1 MFEDAE
7 GSLLN
12 VARSYTKYGLNLQP
26 NGDITYKE
34 WAPEAKSLSI
44 FGDFNYWNRDEFHCA
59 KDGYGCFAVTIKANQ
74 DGSPRIP
81 HNSKYKICIEGPNGE
96 KKDRNSA
103 WAAVQVQDPK
113 THLFDCVFW
122 NPP

>member
-1 MFEDAE
+1 
-7 GSLLN
+7 
-12 VARSYTKYGLNLQP
+12 
-26 NGDITYKE
+26 
-34 WAPEAKSLSI
+34 
-44 FGDFNYWNRDEFHCA
+44 
-59 KDGYGCFAVTIKANQ
+59 VTIKANQ

-122 NPP
+122 NPPLKYLWTNKAAVPIPE